1 MTLLNRADP
10 TLVASCLNDMEHKV
24 ATLERANKELE
35 DRCASHVALA
45 QEERVAVRASCE
57 TEYDALK
64 GEHASLLHKYDA
76 LTAACAAADQMA
88 ADASAANVKH
98 AEENATLHVANAE
111 LTAALTAADQMAA
124 DASAANMKRDEEFAE
139 LFTSHGSLA
148 SALDAAQRKKCELAA
163 RVVAEKD
170 ACNVAI
176 EKFCVLNDK
185 CDALKNENAT
195 LKGKLQDADAAVQ
208 EKVNALENENA
219 MLLRDAREHAV
230 VRERMDSLKNENARL
245 LEIADGHAAMQ
256 EKLLA
261 LENENTMLKDK
272 SRDDEEGVQE
282 KLDAMQQKCKKLKR
296 KLRSFEWGA
305 AQTPHIGSVGRLLGY
320 ARHIHDTVQEYH
332 NGVHDG
338 EISLEVTG
346 SGMEKLEGMLTAILN
361 AAVPKKEQYDLYE
374 DTESGDDADPEYSPK
389 PPPKRGRK

>member
-45 QEERVAVRASCE
+45 QEKRVVFRASCE

-88 ADASAANVKH
+88 ADASAANMKH
-98 AEENATLHVANAE
+98 GEENATLHVANAE
-111 LTAALTAADQMAA
+111 LTAALTAADDLAA
-124 DASAANMKRDEEFAE
+124 DASAAKAQRDKQYSE
-139 LFTSHGSLA
+139 LFTAHGTLA
-148 SALDAAQRKKCELAA
+148 SALDAGQRKKCELASLVAVERA
-163 RVVAEKD
+163 RTVAEKD

-176 EKFCVLNDK
+176 EKYCVLNDK

-195 LKGKLQDADAAVQ
+195 LKDKLRDADTAVQ

-219 MLLRDAREHAV
+219 MLLRDTREHAV
-230 VRERMDSLKNENARL
+230 VRERMESLKNENARL
-245 LEIADGHAAMQ
+245 LQDADGHAAMQ
-256 EKLLA
+256 EKL
-261 LENENTMLKDK
+261 
-272 SRDDEEGVQE
+272 
-282 KLDAMQQKCKKLKR
+282 DATQQKCKKLKR
-296 KLRSFEWGA
+296 KLGAFGWGA

-332 NGVHDG
+332 NGVQD
-338 EISLEVTG
+338 EKISLEVTG
-346 SGMEKLEGMLTAILN
+346 SGTEKLEGMLTAILN

-374 DTESGDDADPEYSPK
+374 DSESGDDADPEYSLK
-389 PPPKRGRK
+389 PPPKRARY